1 MTIIIICT
9 LHKVNS
15 FITMNTQITN
25 SDFSN
30 NGKLGETNE
39 SFPRKSFVS
48 FAEKTESIDL
58 STQVEGCK
66 IRALTGPGIPDDDMN
81 LDMVI

>member
-30 NGKLGETNE
+30 NGKYGETNE

-66 IRALTGPGIPDDDMN
+66 IRALTGPGYPDDDMN